1 MNSPTFAPLTD
12 TFRLAGDGTHP
23 NDPDYRCHDFMD
35 DGADEQMEEEAA
47 ELAVEYMA
55 DPLKVEE
62 AHEWLDGTMSGDWY
76 SAVERT
82 LAQLH
87 QTAPSD
93 LSGSGVLARL
103 YKLSN
108 VIGSALEDKI
118 GEMAA
123 AEVEA
128 RFARFEANSPDGEE

>member
-1 MNSPTFAPLTD
+1 MIAPTFAPLTD

-23 NDPDYRCHDFMD
+23 NDPDYDSSTYD
-35 DGADEQMEEEAA
+35 QMQEEAC

-76 SAVERT
+76 SEVERA

-93 LSGSGVLARL
+93 LSGSDVLARL

-108 VIGSALEDKI
+108 VIGTALEDKI

-128 RFARFEANSPDGEE
+128 RFSRFESNVPDGEE

>member
-23 NDPDYRCHDFMD
+23 NDPDYDSRN
-35 DGADEQMEEEAA
+35 DEEMEEEA
-47 ELAVEYMA
+47 EPLACKYMA

-76 SAVERT
+76 SAVERAMAE
-82 LAQLH
+82 LSR
-87 QTAPSD
+87 TAPSD
-93 LSGSGVLARL
+93 LSGSDVLARL

-108 VIGSALEDKI
+108 VIGMALEDKI

-123 AEVEA
+123 SEVEA
-128 RFARFEANSPDGEE
+128 RYTRFEANSPDGDE